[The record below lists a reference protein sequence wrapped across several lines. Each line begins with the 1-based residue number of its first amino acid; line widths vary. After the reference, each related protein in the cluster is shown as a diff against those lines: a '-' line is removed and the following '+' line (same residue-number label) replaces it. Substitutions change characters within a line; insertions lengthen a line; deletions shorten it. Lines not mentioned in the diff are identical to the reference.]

1 MKDSISKIEIIRQLH
16 EQEHP
21 EKVEDVIF
29 WALEHYAKSEL
40 KGTLG
45 RIVASSIVQSI
56 KDEEKRIRTIS
67 N

>member
-1 MKDSISKIEIIRQLH
+1 MKNNICKTEIIRQLN

-29 WALEHYAKSEL
+29 WDLEHYAKSEPNW
-40 KGTLG
+40 TLG
-45 RIVASSIVQSI
+45 RIVANSIVQSI